1 MKSSWARFVCA
12 AFLIATT
19 ALFLRAHSNS
29 EVFPPRLPLQSFPQ
43 QLGPWTGTNVS
54 IEQDVLQVLG
64 PGDFLLRVYRNPE
77 KANSYIDM
85 FIAYFRSQRTGD
97 TIHSP
102 KNCLP
107 GAGWAPIESTRVTL
121 SMPGHAPFPANRYV
135 IAKGDSRQVVL
146 YWYWAHDRGVASEY
160 WAKYYLVSDSIKM
173 NRSDGA
179 LVRITTPLNPGE
191 TADAAQQRLLP
202 FVGDVVPQLDGYIP
216 R

>member
-1 MKSSWARFVCA
+1 MRNSWARFLFA

-19 ALFLRAHSNS
+19 ALFLRAHTRS
-29 EVFPPRLPLQSFPQ
+29 EVFPTRLPLQAFPQ
-43 QLGPWTGTNVS
+43 QLGSWTGTNVA

-64 PGDFLLRVYRNPE
+64 PGDFLLRVYTNPE

-107 GAGWAPIESTRVTL
+107 GAGWAPIESSRVTL
-121 SMPGHAPFPANRYV
+121 SVPGHAPFPANRYV

-160 WAKYYLVSDSIKM
+160 WAKYYLVADSIKM

-202 FVGDVVPQLDGYIP
+202 FVGDVVPQLDAYIP